1 MFASLLTSLTV
12 LPACLLDG
20 AADRAAQ
27 NAQKNAEIAEHF
39 GAVNEP
45 IMQSLGAIMPELLLA
60 IAAMLILIFDLLT
73 PRAKSRS
80 VTGIMA
86 FVALVAVAAV
96 SWLPSTLSAGFGM
109 FPGWEANP
117 ALATD
122 PNAAPF
128 AATSVGMLTVD
139 SLSWYL
145 KQIFLG
151 GTIVTVLYTALHKDF
166 AGQRMGEYWLLMLT
180 SVLGMFLMV
189 TSTDFLMAYL
199 GIEMVSLTSFILVA
213 YTRNDAKASEA
224 ALKYVV
230 YGAAASAMMVF
241 GMSYLYGATGSVR
254 FDAIPQATA
263 NLGSGAAVAV
273 LLTLCGVGY
282 KIAMVPLHF
291 WAPDVYEGAPTPI
304 TAWLS
309 VTSKAAGIGLLLR
322 MVVAATG
329 PGPESMVWPQLVAIL
344 AAATMTLGNFAALR
358 QQNVKRLL
366 AYSSVAHAGYLMMAI
381 AAVGRGDSNA
391 LSFQSI
397 AFYLTAYAL
406 MNLAAFGIVLFV
418 RNSSGREDIGVY
430 RGLGWRQPWVGV
442 AFTVLLFSLIGIP
455 PMAGFFGK
463 LFLFQAVLSVDG
475 LVWLAV
481 VAGINTAVSAYYYM
495 SLVKT
500 MYLEEAD
507 ADTPQITFAPAG
519 LTIIM
524 VLTIPVFVLGIFATP
539 LLRAVSG
546 LSFAAL
552 GGN

>member
-1 MFASLLTSLTV
+1 MLASLLTSTTT
-12 LPACLLDG
+12 LPALLWQAG
-20 AADRAAQ
+20 ADAAAQ
-27 NAQKNAEIAEHF
+27 HAEDTARITKHF
-39 GAVNEP
+39 DAVSGP
-45 IMQSLGAIMPELLLA
+45 IKSSLGSIMPELLLA
-60 IAAMLILIFDLLT
+60 AAAMLILILDLFT
-73 PRAKSRS
+73 PKAKSRS
-80 VTGIMA
+80 VTSLFA
-86 FVALVAVAAV
+86 FVALLVVGGVACMAPQDGAALFPGYVDGAV
-96 SWLPSTLSAGFGM
+96 S
-109 FPGWEANP
+109 
-117 ALATD
+117 AT
-122 PNAAPF
+122 
-128 AATSVGMLTVD
+128 GMLTVD
-139 SLSWYL
+139 SLSWYF
-145 KQIFLG
+145 KMIFVG
-151 GTIVTVLYTALHKDF
+151 GTLVTVLYTALHTDF

-213 YTRNDAKASEA
+213 YTRNDAKAGEA
-224 ALKYVV
+224 ALKYVI
-230 YGAAASAMMVF
+230 YGAVASAFMLF
-241 GMSYLYGATGSVR
+241 GLSYLYGVSGSVR
-254 FDAIPQATA
+254 FADIPRMMEG
-263 NLGSGAAVAV
+263 LGNGAGAAVAV

-322 MVVAATG
+322 MVVAATPAG
-329 PGPESMVWPQLVAIL
+329 TEALIWPTLVAVL
-344 AAATMTLGNFAALR
+344 AAATMTLGNLAALR
-358 QQNVKRLL
+358 QTNLKRLL

-381 AAVGRGDSNA
+381 AAVGRSESNE
-391 LSFQSI
+391 LTFQSI

-418 RNSSGREDIGVY
+418 RNSTGREDIDAY
-430 RGLGWRQPWVGV
+430 RGLGWRHPWVGV

-463 LFLFQAVLSVDG
+463 LFLFQAVISAGG
-475 LVWLAV
+475 LIWLAV

-495 SLVKT
+495 SVVKT

-507 ADTPQITFAPAG
+507 AETPAVVFAPAG
-519 LTIIM
+519 LTIVM
-524 VLTIPVFVLGIFATP
+524 ALTIPVFVLGLFATP
-539 LLRAVSG
+539 LLNAVSK

>member
-1 MFASLLTSLTV
+1 MFASVLTSLSI
-12 LPACLLDG
+12 LPACLFDG
-20 AADRAAQ
+20 AADRAA
-27 NAQKNAEIAEHF
+27 AEAAETARITEHF
-39 GAVNEP
+39 DAVAGG
-45 IMQSLGAIMPELLLA
+45 ITGSLGAIMPELLLA
-60 IAAMLILIFDLLT
+60 VAAMLIVIFDLMT

-86 FVALVAVAAV
+86 FVALAVVAVV
-96 SWLPSTLSAGFGM
+96 SWMVPQPAHAL
-109 FPGWEANP
+109 FPGF
-117 ALATD
+117 D
-122 PNAAPF
+122 
-128 AATSVGMLTVD
+128 AATGTATATGMLTVD
-139 SLSWYL
+139 SLSWFL

-151 GTIVTVLYTALHKDF
+151 GTMVTVLYTALHKDF
-166 AGQRMGEYWLLMLT
+166 IGQRMGEYWLLMLT

-224 ALKYVV
+224 ALKYVI
-230 YGAAASAMMVF
+230 YGAVASALMIF
-241 GMSYLYGATGSVR
+241 GMSYLYGASGSVR
-254 FDAIPQATA
+254 FADIPLATA
-263 NLGSGAAVAV
+263 NLGGGAAVAV

-322 MVVAATG
+322 MVTAATG
-329 PGPESMVWPQLVAIL
+329 PGSESLLWPTLVAIL
-344 AAATMTLGNFAALR
+344 AAATMTLGNFSALK
-358 QQNVKRLL
+358 QTNVKRLL
-366 AYSSVAHAGYLMMAI
+366 AYSSIAHAGYLMMAI
-381 AAVGRGDSNA
+381 AAVGRGESDA

-397 AFYLTAYAL
+397 AFYLTTYAL

-418 RNSSGREDIGVY
+418 RNSTGREDLQAY
-430 RGLGWRQPWVGV
+430 RGLGWRHPWMGV

-463 LFLFQAVLSVDG
+463 LFIFQAVLSVDG

-481 VAGINTAVSAYYYM
+481 VAGLNTAVSAYYYM
-495 SLVKT
+495 NIVKT

-507 ADTPQITFAPAG
+507 ADTPAITFAPAG
-519 LTIIM
+519 FAIIM
-524 VLTIPVFVLGIFATP
+524 ALTIPIFVLGLFATP
-539 LLRAVSG
+539 LLNAVSK

-552 GGN
+552 GGH

>member
-1 MFASLLTSLTV
+1 MLASLLTSITT
-12 LPACLLDG
+12 LPALLVQAGTD
-20 AADRAAQ
+20 AAAQ
-27 NAQKNAEIAEHF
+27 HAEDTARITEHF
-39 GAVNEP
+39 DAVSGP
-45 IMQSLGAIMPELLLA
+45 IKSSLGSIMPELLLA
-60 IAAMLILIFDLLT
+60 AAAMLIVILDLFT
-73 PRAKSRS
+73 PKAKSRS
-80 VTGIMA
+80 VTNVFA
-86 FVALVAVAAV
+86 FVALLVVGGVACMAPQDGAA
-96 SWLPSTLSAGFGM
+96 L
-109 FPGWEANP
+109 FPGYVDGAVTP
-117 ALATD
+117 T
-122 PNAAPF
+122 
-128 AATSVGMLTVD
+128 GMLTVD
-139 SLSWYL
+139 SLSWYF
-145 KQIFLG
+145 KMIFVG
-151 GTIVTVLYTALHKDF
+151 GTLVTVLYTALHTDF

-213 YTRNDAKASEA
+213 YTRNDTKASEA
-224 ALKYVV
+224 ALKYVI
-230 YGAAASAMMVF
+230 YGAVASALMLF
-241 GMSYLYGATGSVR
+241 GVSYLYGVSGSVR
-254 FDAIPQATA
+254 FADIPQMMEG
-263 NLGSGAAVAV
+263 LGNGAGAAVAV

-322 MVVAATG
+322 MVVAATP
-329 PGPESMVWPQLVAIL
+329 PGTEVLIWPTLVAVL

-358 QQNVKRLL
+358 QTNLKRLL

-381 AAVGRGDSNA
+381 AAVGRGESNA

-418 RNSSGREDIGVY
+418 RNSTGREDLDAY
-430 RGLGWRQPWVGV
+430 RGLGWRHPWVGV

-463 LFLFQAVLSVDG
+463 LFLFQAVISAGG
-475 LVWLAV
+475 LIWLAV

-495 SLVKT
+495 SVVKT

-507 ADTPQITFAPAG
+507 AETPAVVFAPAG
-519 LTIIM
+519 LTIVM
-524 VLTIPVFVLGIFATP
+524 ALTIPVFVLGIFATP
-539 LLRAVSG
+539 LLNAVSK
-546 LSFAAL
+546 LTFAAL

>member
-1 MFASLLTSLTV
+1 MFASLMTSLTL
-12 LPACLLDG
+12 LPACLLQDG
-20 AADRAAQ
+20 DAARAA
-27 NAQKNAEIAEHF
+27 KNAAKTAEIESHF
-39 GAVNEP
+39 GAVRDN
-45 IMQSLGAIMPELLLA
+45 IVSSLGSIMPELLLGGFA
-60 IAAMLILIFDLLT
+60 ILILVLDLLT

-80 VTGIMA
+80 VTGVAA
-86 FVALVAVAAV
+86 FAALVVVAGVTFFTDVQVGADLFTAWTVGDGGAVG
-96 SWLPSTLSAGFGM
+96 TT
-109 FPGWEANP
+109 
-117 ALATD
+117 AT
-122 PNAAPF
+122 
-128 AATSVGMLTVD
+128 GMLTAD
-139 SLSWYL
+139 SLSQYL
-145 KQIFLG
+145 KYIFLG

-166 AGQRMGEYWLLMLT
+166 AGERMGEYWLLLFT

-189 TSTDFLMAYL
+189 TATDFLMAYL

-213 YTRNDAKASEA
+213 YTRKDTKASEA

-241 GMSYLYGATGSVR
+241 GMSYLYGASGSVR
-254 FDAIPQATA
+254 FDAIAEATN
-263 NLGSGAAVAV
+263 NLGSAASVAV

-322 MVVAATG
+322 MVTS
-329 PGPESMVWPQLVAIL
+329 SMAGEEARLLWPTLAGIL

-358 QQNVKRLL
+358 QTNVKRLL

-381 AAVGRGDSNA
+381 AAIGRGETDA

-418 RNSSGREDIGVY
+418 RNSTGREDIDAY
-430 RGLGWRQPWVGV
+430 RGLGWRHPWMGV

-507 ADTPQITFAPAG
+507 AETPAITFAPAG
-519 LTIIM
+519 FTIVM
-524 VLTIPVFVLGIFATP
+524 ALTIPVFVLGIFATP
-539 LLRAVSG
+539 LLRAVSQ